1 MYAVIYF
8 YSVNV
13 FRNLAKLF
21 PDSRT
26 LKFLYYVLSFE
37 VLRKLPFLKR
47 FEEQEEKDGAEGRE
61 NG

>member
-1 MYAVIYF
+1 M
-8 YSVNV
+8 
-13 FRNLAKLF
+13 
-21 PDSRT
+21 
-26 LKFLYYVLSFE
+26 KFLYYVLSFE